1 MGSPAHRR
9 AGGAGLAR
17 ATLWAAIAVLALG
30 GAAFSGCDI
39 GGGDDDEPATTPA
52 TTEAT
57 GPTGPTG
64 KNGDGGG
71 DGGADGGTTDGGTTD
86 GGTTDETPADTGPAV
101 PESGGVGVDDYDPET
116 DSPENDQPPPP
127 GSPQEKFEQA
137 CDENPD
143 LCD

>member
-9 AGGAGLAR
+9 AGGAGLGR

-57 GPTGPTG
+57 GPTGATD
-64 KNGDGGG
+64 KQDDGGSG
-71 DGGADGGTTDGGTTD
+71 GGTDETGSGTGGADQ
-86 GGTTDETPADTGPAV
+86 TPADTGPAV
-101 PESGGVGVDDYDPET
+101 PESGGVGVDEYDPET
-116 DSPENDQPPPP
+116 DSPENDQPPPA

>member
-1 MGSPAHRR
+1 MRVIRSQGR

-17 ATLWAAIAVLALG
+17 VTLWAAIALLALG

-39 GGGDDDEPATTPA
+39 GGDDDDEPATTTPA

-57 GPTGPTG
+57 GPTGPTDKEG
-64 KNGDGGG
+64 RGGATGGG
-71 DGGADGGTTDGGTTD
+71 S
-86 GGTTDETPADTGPAV
+86 DETPADTGPTV
-101 PESGGVGVDDYDPET
+101 PESGGVGADDYDPET

-137 CDENPD
+137 CDENPG